1 MNKTLLLLIFLPLA
15 CAAQVGSFAP
25 QAGEIGST
33 AIHKDDDRFR
43 DWAISCQVIRGLQQ
57 INLVDSGYA
66 SSGSELYAT
75 GKADAPLTV
84 SLGDGGQATL
94 TFAGAIFDGTG
105 PDFAVFENGF
115 GSGVESFLEFAFVEV
130 SSDGIHFFRFPAI
143 SEIQD
148 SIQKETFDN
157 TDATLV
163 HNLAGK
169 YTVNY
174 GVPFDLADIP
184 DTSALNKGLVSHVRI
199 IDVVGVLDSNFATF
213 DINGKIIN
221 DPWPTNFPQSG
232 FDLDAVGV
240 INSTIPL
247 GIRDLSSK
255 FNKSTQDMQCFDLSG
270 RVIPCSS
277 LNTGLYLQSGELN
290 WNLTHDEKE

>member
-1 MNKTLLLLIFLPLA
+1 MRKVFLVVIFLPCW

-25 QAGEIGST
+25 QVGEFGST

-57 INLVDSGYA
+57 IDLADSGYA

-75 GKADAPLTV
+75 GKADAPLTL

-94 TFAGAIFDGTG
+94 TFSGRIFDGIG

-115 GSGVESFLEFAFVEV
+115 GSGVETFLEFAFVEV
-130 SSDGIHFFRFPAI
+130 SSDGIHFFRFPAV

-148 SIQKETFDN
+148 SIQKETFEN
-157 TDATLV
+157 TDASLV
-163 HNLAGK
+163 KNLAGK

-174 GVPFDLADIP
+174 GVPFDLADLP
-184 DTSALNKGLVSHVRI
+184 DTSALDKGNVSHVRI
-199 IDVVGVLDSNFATF
+199 IDVVGVLDSNYATI
-213 DINGKIIN
+213 DANGKKIN

-232 FDLDAVGV
+232 FDLDAVGI
-240 INSTIPL
+240 INSTIPV
-247 GIRDLSSK
+247 GIKELRSDLEKTERD
-255 FNKSTQDMQCFDLSG
+255 FRCFDLSG

-277 LNTGLYLQSGELN
+277 LNTGLYIQSGELK
-290 WNLTHDEKE
+290 WNLTNDTKE